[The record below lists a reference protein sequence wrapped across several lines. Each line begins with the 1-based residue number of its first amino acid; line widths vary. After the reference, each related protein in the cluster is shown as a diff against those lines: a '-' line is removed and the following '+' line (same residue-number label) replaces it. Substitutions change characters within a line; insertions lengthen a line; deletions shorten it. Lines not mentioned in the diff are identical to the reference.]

1 MLIIEDIVLKLDD
14 RRIEE
19 LCNLDPQMKKLIYVI
34 GDLSIL
40 IRKDHFQSLVTS
52 IIGQQLSVK
61 AASTINSRVNNLL
74 QNNLNYQSISCLSD
88 EELQGVGVSK
98 RKVTYIRDLVH
109 KVKSKEINLSQVHQ
123 LDNNNVIKI
132 LTSVK
137 GIGIW
142 TAEMFL
148 IFSLGRLNVLSLNDI
163 GIQRSVRW
171 LYGLSAEKDTK
182 KFLAEKSKLWNP
194 YNTIAS
200 IYLWE
205 AVNRGFVTNYESIDT
220 ILVNKKSNE
229 I

>member
-1 MLIIEDIVLKLDD
+1 MLIIEDIVLNLDD

-19 LCNLDPQMKKLIYVI
+19 LCNLDPQIKKLTYVI

-74 QNNLNYQSISCLSD
+74 HNNLNYQSISCLSD

-171 LYGLSAEKDTK
+171 LYGLSAEEDMK
-182 KFLAEKSKLWNP
+182 KFLVEKSKLWSP
-194 YNTIAS
+194 YNTIVS

-220 ILVNKKSNE
+220 ILVNKKSN
-229 I
+229 

>member
-148 IFSLGRLNVLSLNDI
+148 IF
-163 GIQRSVRW
+163 
-171 LYGLSAEKDTK
+171 
-182 KFLAEKSKLWNP
+182 
-194 YNTIAS
+194 
-200 IYLWE
+200 
-205 AVNRGFVTNYESIDT
+205 
-220 ILVNKKSNE
+220 
-229 I
+229 